1 MKSLEA
7 SHRLIATFFGIGYS
21 PAAPGTA
28 ATFASLPLYL
38 VLKRLSLPRY
48 LLFLALLIGLGIL
61 ASDRM
66 EKIWGKDPGK
76 VVIDEVAGTL
86 IALISRPSGL
96 KEIFLAM
103 ALFRVFDILK
113 PPPVSTLESLPGGV
127 GIMADDVAA
136 GILSAFLLAVIR
148 RVSGKPA

>member
-7 SHRLIATFFGIGYS
+7 PSCLIATFFGTGYA

-28 ATFASLPLYL
+28 ATFATLPLYL
-38 VLKRLSLPRY
+38 LLRSLSLPRY
-48 LLFLALLIGLGIL
+48 LLALAILVGLGIF

-66 EKIWGKDPGK
+66 EKLWGKDPKK

-86 IALISRPSGL
+86 VTLVSRPSGL
-96 KEIFLAM
+96 GDILLGM
-103 ALFRVFDILK
+103 ILFRVFDILK
-113 PPPVSTLESLPGGV
+113 PPPVSTLEALPGGA

-136 GILSAFLLAVIR
+136 GILGAISLAVLSKAVKKR
-148 RVSGKPA
+148 A